1 MGPGLRYAL
10 LWLAL
15 FAFIGLALLAERT
28 PKMPACLPDGVL
40 YAPVGIL
47 YPALAVVS
55 ADALWQGVHR
65 ALFSAAE
72 RAGCAA
78 RLMHLVGA
86 VLAAYGA
93 LLLLFAYQDHCYCG
107 GPLGYVPDDPCMDA
121 GNNFA
126 RNFEVLLA
134 LPAFVVSRIGW
145 AVFDA
150 LEAPG
155 ASDASER
162 P

>member
-1 MGPGLRYAL
+1 MLGVS
-10 LWLAL
+10 LW
-15 FAFIGLALLAERT
+15 
-28 PKMPACLPDGVL
+28 V
-40 YAPVGIL
+40 
-47 YPALAVVS
+47 
-55 ADALWQGVHR
+55 
-65 ALFSAAE
+65 
-72 RAGCAA
+72 
-78 RLMHLVGA
+78 
-86 VLAAYGA
+86 
-93 LLLLFAYQDHCYCG
+93 LLFAYQDHCYCG